1 MYIYIYR
8 ASDVVFGSVCVCV
21 CVVCGVFV
29 LILSHPLVSAQGTNY
44 GRGEAKKKH
53 SDFPPDTRK
62 REKRKK
68 KPSGNCVRVVFR
80 SRW

>member
-44 GRGEAKKKH
+44 GRGEAKKNTATSPRH
-53 SDFPPDTRK
+53 TQ
-62 REKRKK
+62 KRKEEKDK
-68 KPSGNCVRVVFR
+68 KTE
-80 SRW
+80 W